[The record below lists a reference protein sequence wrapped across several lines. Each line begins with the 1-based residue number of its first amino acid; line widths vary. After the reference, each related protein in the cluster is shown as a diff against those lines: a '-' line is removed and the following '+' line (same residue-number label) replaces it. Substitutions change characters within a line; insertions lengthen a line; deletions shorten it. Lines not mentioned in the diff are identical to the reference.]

1 VVDIRTDDNAGRNQ
15 RWPTSP
21 AGSCGGA
28 GLCGFWC
35 PMMMV
40 TEAGSSG
47 RPPLGAI
54 VQALLLNVEDVGSGI
69 AGGSDAV
76 TCDWSPLE
84 YEFGCLN

>member
-15 RWPTSP
+15 LWPTSP
-21 AGSCGGA
+21 EGSCGGA

-35 PMMMV
+35 PMMMMV

-54 VQALLLNVEDVGSGI
+54 VQALLLNVEDVAAGSL
-69 AGGSDAV
+69 AV
-76 TCDWSPLE
+76 VMR
-84 YEFGCLN
+84 